1 MAKESS
7 LSSLIQNWEG
17 ARGSMRNPKVVLN
30 SLTSNAKDENYVF
43 QRLYRNLYNIEFFL
57 DAYAKIYPNKG
68 SNTKGINED
77 TIDGMSL
84 KRVNALIEKL
94 RNQTYQPN
102 PARRT
107 YIPKKNGKLRPLG
120 LPTFED
126 KLVQEVV
133 RKILESIYEP
143 NFSENSH
150 AFRPSRSC
158 HTALKQIRNT
168 FTGTRWFIEGDIKG
182 FFDNI
187 DHHALI
193 NILRDRIDDEK
204 FINLIWKFL
213 RAGYVE
219 DWVFHKT
226 FSGTPQ
232 GGIISPILSNIY
244 LNEFDNYVEEY
255 TSKFNKGDKRKHN
268 LVYHNLASKINY
280 RKYKNNREWSNLDK
294 EIRTERAN
302 ELKELRKKLIKLDSK
317 DLFDPNYRR
326 VKYVRYADDFLIG
339 VIASKEETEKI
350 KEDLTFFLAKK
361 LNLELSVEKTL
372 ITHSKKNAKFLS
384 YDIRVARDWQTMKMP
399 NGTQKRKFNF
409 QAKLFVPH
417 EKYINKLISLGALS
431 LGKDNQWEPIHRPY
445 LLHSDDLEIIRQY
458 NAEIRGLY
466 NYYRLASNVHVLQS
480 FRQTMK
486 YSMIKTYA
494 NKYKST
500 VSKIIN
506 KFSINGNFGVRYKT
520 KEGQR
525 IAFFI
530 EQRMEKNTAIKN
542 EEVDIEV
549 NTAQFGGRTSLIERL
564 LAEECEWCGTKN
576 TPLEMHHVNKL
587 KNLEGKKRW
596 EQFMIARNRKTIA
609 MCEKCHHDLHNGK
622 LD

>member
-17 ARGSMRNPKVVLN
+17 ARGSMRNPKVVLS
-30 SLTSNAKDENYVF
+30 SLASNAKGNNYTF
-43 QRLYRNLYNIEFFL
+43 QRLYRNLYNIEFYL

-68 SNTKGINED
+68 SNTRGINKD

-84 KRVNALIEKL
+84 IRINILIEKL
-94 RNQTYQPN
+94 KNQSYQPN
-102 PARRT
+102 PARRI

-133 RKILESIYEP
+133 RRILENIYEHQ
-143 NFSENSH
+143 FSDNSH
-150 AFRPSRSC
+150 AFRPNRSC
-158 HTALKQIRNT
+158 HTALKQIKNT

-187 DHHALI
+187 DHHTLI
-193 NILRDRIDDEK
+193 NILRKKIKDEK

-219 DWVFHKT
+219 DWIFHKT

-244 LNEFDNYVEEY
+244 LNELDHYIDEY
-255 TSKFNKGDKRKHN
+255 TTKFNKGDKRKYN
-268 LVYHNLASKINY
+268 IIYHNLASKINH
-280 RKYKNNREWSNLDK
+280 RKYKNKREWSELDK
-294 EIRTERAN
+294 ETRFERVV
-302 ELKELRKKLIKLDSK
+302 ELKGLYKELIKHDSK

-326 VKYVRYADDFLIG
+326 MKYVRYADDFLIG
-339 VIASKEETEKI
+339 VIASKEEAMNI
-350 KEDLTFFLAKK
+350 KQDLTVFLAEK
-361 LNLELSVEKTL
+361 LKLELSAEKTL
-372 ITHSKKNAKFLS
+372 ITHSKKNARFLG
-384 YDIRVARDWQTMKMP
+384 YDIRVARDWQTMRMS

-417 EKYINKLISLGALS
+417 EKYIKKLIDLGALS
-431 LGKDNQWEPIHRPY
+431 LGKNNQWKPIHRPY
-445 LLHSDDLEIIRQY
+445 LIHSDDLEIIMQY

-466 NYYRLASNVHVLQS
+466 NYYKLGSNVHVLQS

-506 KFSINGNFGVRYKT
+506 QYSINGKFGIRYKT
-520 KEGQR
+520 KDGQR
-525 IAFFI
+525 IAYFI
-530 EQRMEKNTAIKN
+530 DQRMEKDTRVKS
-542 EEVDIEV
+542 EEVDNETDTV
-549 NTAQFGGRTSLIERL
+549 KFGGRTSLIKRL
-564 LAEECEWCGTKN
+564 LAEKCEWCSEEN
-576 TPLEMHHVNKL
+576 SPLEMHHVNKL
-587 KNLEGKKRW
+587 KNLKGKKRW

-609 MCEKCHHDLHNGK
+609 MCVKCHHDLHNGK

>member
-1 MAKESS
+1 
-7 LSSLIQNWEG
+7 
-17 ARGSMRNPKVVLN
+17 MRNPKVVLS
-30 SLTSNAKDENYVF
+30 SLTSKAIEENYTF
-43 QRLYRNLYNIEFFL
+43 NRLYRNLYNIEFFL

-68 SNTKGINED
+68 SNTKGVNED
-77 TIDGMSL
+77 TIDGMSV
-84 KRVNALIEKL
+84 KRIDTLIEKL

-107 YIPKKNGKLRPLG
+107 YIPKKDGKLRPLG

-126 KLVQEVV
+126 KLVQEVA

-143 NFSENSH
+143 AFSENSH
-150 AFRPSRSC
+150 AFRPNRSC
-158 HTALKQIRNT
+158 HTALKQIKHT

-187 DHHALI
+187 DHHILI
-193 NILRDRIDDEK
+193 NILRRRIKDEK

-232 GGIISPILSNIY
+232 GGIISPTLSNIY
-244 LNEFDNYVEEY
+244 LNELDKYVEEY
-255 TSKFNKGDKRKHN
+255 TSIFNKGDKRRHN
-268 LVYHNLASKINY
+268 LTYHNLASKITY
-280 RKYKNNREWSNLDK
+280 HKHKNKREWSNLNK
-294 EIRTERAN
+294 ETRDVRAN
-302 ELKELRKKLIKLDSK
+302 EIKKLYKELIKHDSK

-326 VKYVRYADDFLIG
+326 MKYVRYADDFLIG
-339 VIASKEETEKI
+339 VIASKEEVEEI
-350 KEDLTFFLAKK
+350 KKDLTIFLADK
-361 LNLELSVEKTL
+361 LKLELSAEKTL
-372 ITHSKKNAKFLS
+372 ITHSKKNARFLG

-417 EKYINKLISLGALS
+417 EKYIKKLIDLGALS
-431 LGKDNQWEPIHRPY
+431 LGKNNQWKPIHRPY
-445 LLHSDDLEIIRQY
+445 LLRNDDIEIIRQY

-500 VSKIIN
+500 VSQIIN
-506 KFSINGNFGVRYKT
+506 KFSINGNFGIRYKT
-520 KEGQR
+520 KDGQR
-525 IAFFI
+525 IAYFI
-530 EQRMEKNTAIKN
+530 EQKMEKNTKINN
-542 EEVDIEV
+542 EEVDIKP
-549 NTAQFGGRTSLIERL
+549 NTVQFGGKTSLIERL
-564 LAEECEWCGTKN
+564 LAEKCEWCGIEN
-576 TPLEMHHVNKL
+576 VPLEMHHVNKL
-587 KNLEGKKRW
+587 KNLKGKKRW
-596 EQFMIARNRKTIA
+596 EQTMIARNRKTIA
-609 MCEKCHHDLHNGK
+609 MCVKCHHDLHNGK

>member
-30 SLTSNAKDENYVF
+30 SLTSKALDKNYVF
-43 QRLYRNLYNIEFFL
+43 QRLYRNLYNIEFYL

-68 SNTKGINED
+68 SNTKGINDD
-77 TIDGMSL
+77 TIEGMSV

-133 RKILESIYEP
+133 RRMLESIYET
-143 NFSENSH
+143 NFSEDSH
-150 AFRPSRSC
+150 AFRPNRSC
-158 HTALKQIRNT
+158 HTALKQIKHT

-187 DHHALI
+187 EHHTLI
-193 NILRDRIDDEK
+193 NILRKRIKDEK

-244 LNEFDNYVEEY
+244 LNELDHFIFEY
-255 TSKFNKGDKRKHN
+255 TSTFNKGNKRRHN
-268 LVYHNLASKINY
+268 IVYYNLASKINY
-280 RKYKNNREWSNLDK
+280 RKYKNKREWSNLDK
-294 EIRTERAN
+294 ETRTERAN
-302 ELKELRKKLIKLDSK
+302 EVKQLYKELITHDSK

-326 VKYVRYADDFLIG
+326 MKYVRYADDFLIG
-339 VIASKEETEKI
+339 VIASKDETEKI
-350 KEDLTFFLAKK
+350 KQDLTVFLADK
-361 LNLELSVEKTL
+361 LKLELSAEKTL
-372 ITHSKKNAKFLS
+372 ITHSKKNARFLG

-399 NGTQKRKFNF
+399 NGTKKRKFNF

-417 EKYINKLISLGALS
+417 EKYIKKLIDLGALS
-431 LGKDNQWEPIHRPY
+431 LGENNQWKPIHRVY
-445 LLHSDDLEIIRQY
+445 LVHNDDLEIIRQY

-466 NYYRLASNVHVLQS
+466 NYYRLAGNVHVLQS

-500 VSKIIN
+500 VSKVIN
-506 KFSINGNFGVRYKT
+506 KFSINGNFGIRYKT

-525 IAFFI
+525 IAYFI
-530 EQRMEKNTAIKN
+530 EQRMEKNTRIKN
-542 EEVDIEV
+542 EMVDIEPITV
-549 NTAQFGGRTSLIERL
+549 KFGGRTSLVERL
-564 LAEECEWCGTKN
+564 LAEKCEWCGTEN
-576 TPLEMHHVNKL
+576 VPLEMHHVNKL

-596 EQFMIARNRKTIA
+596 EHFMIAKNRKTIA
-609 MCEKCHHDLHNGK
+609 MCVKCHHDLHNGK